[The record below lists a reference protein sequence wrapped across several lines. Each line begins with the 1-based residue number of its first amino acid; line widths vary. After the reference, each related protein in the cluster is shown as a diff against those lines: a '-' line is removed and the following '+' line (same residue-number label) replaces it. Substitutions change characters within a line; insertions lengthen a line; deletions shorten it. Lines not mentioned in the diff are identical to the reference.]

1 MDIETDKYWMRVA
14 LQQAELSAQMG
25 EVPVGA
31 VLVRDGRLLAA
42 AGNQPISL
50 SDPSAHAE
58 IRVLREAAQQ
68 ENNYRLPG
76 STLYVTLEPCTMCV
90 GAIVHARVSRLVFA
104 ALEPKAGAV
113 VSQNNLLDQPYMNS
127 HVAYEGGVLADT
139 ASQLLTQFFEARRA
153 QKKLEKAS
161 QQMIEQ
167 QQASQQ

>member
-1 MDIETDKYWMRVA
+1 VNAETDKYWMRVA
-14 LQQAELSAQMG
+14 LQHAEQAGQKG

-31 VLVRDGRLLAA
+31 VLVRDGKLLAA
-42 AGNQPISL
+42 AGNEPIAL
-50 SDPSAHAE
+50 SDPCAHAE
-58 IRVLREAAQQ
+58 IRVLREAARL

-90 GAIVHARVSRLVFA
+90 GAIVHARVSHLVFA
-104 ALEPKAGAV
+104 AFEPKAGAV

-127 HVAYEGGVLADT
+127 HVAYESGVMADA

-161 QQMIEQ
+161 QQIKEQ